1 MIACGAYTLD
11 SFYATNPSVMVVQTE
26 TFCFSGDKKL
36 LPRFIAEST
45 KDKNVYKLLDGLD
58 LTDYTFGV
66 HGESNLKEAIGWSR

>member
-1 MIACGAYTLD
+1 MPVEHTL
-11 SFYATNPSVMVVQTE
+11 SILFMPQTLLRWLFKQKHFALVAIE
-26 TFCFSGDKKL
+26 KL